1 MNSTTHRTW
10 VSRTPFFYGW
20 VILIVASFAGFMS
33 GPGQTYGVSVF
44 VDPMIEDL
52 NLSRTLIASLY
63 AAGSLTAA
71 ASMIVVGQ
79 LLDRYGARVVLM
91 SVTILFGIALLWMS
105 SVRGGLELYVG
116 FAAIRTLGQ
125 GSLTL
130 IPTALVTLWFV
141 RRRGRVM
148 PVFFVG
154 MAASQAIFPPLI
166 HKLVTEVDWRG
177 AWVVLA
183 ILTWGALL
191 LPVTLLVRRSPE
203 SVGLT
208 PDGNMKDNESDLDVD
223 QRNVT
228 STSEEVH
235 WTPREALHTRAFWL
249 LLLAGA
255 PQPLIGTALVFNHIS
270 LMESRGLDSGVA
282 ASVLSV
288 LAPSALVGAF
298 AAGYL
303 LDRIPNRYIL
313 AAGQSILALG
323 MLLPLVITQAW
334 QSFVYGGLLGLSG
347 GIVMTTFVVIWPN
360 YYGRAHLGT
369 IRGIAT
375 TSMVAFS
382 ALGPLPF
389 AFLFELTDAYTTALL
404 VFLAIPATGV
414 VAALLAGP
422 PGKVPDEVASRP
434 Y

>member
-71 ASMIVVGQ
+71 ASMIVVGR

-91 SVTILFGIALLWMS
+91 SVTTLFGIALLWMS
-105 SVRGGLELYVG
+105 SVRGVFALYVG

-130 IPTALVTLWFV
+130 IPTTLVTLWFV

-148 PVFFVG
+148 PFFFVG

-208 PDGNMKDNESDLDVD
+208 PDGDVNDDESDLDLD
-223 QRNVT
+223 QR
-228 STSEEVH
+228 
-235 WTPREALHTRAFWL
+235 
-249 LLLAGA
+249 
-255 PQPLIGTALVFNHIS
+255 I
-270 LMESRGLDSGVA
+270 D
-282 ASVLSV
+282 
-288 LAPSALVGAF
+288 F
-298 AAGYL
+298 AMVDG
-303 LDRIPNRYIL
+303 PVNRH
-313 AAGQSILALG
+313 
-323 MLLPLVITQAW
+323 
-334 QSFVYGGLLGLSG
+334 
-347 GIVMTTFVVIWPN
+347 
-360 YYGRAHLGT
+360 R
-369 IRGIAT
+369 
-375 TSMVAFS
+375 
-382 ALGPLPF
+382 
-389 AFLFELTDAYTTALL
+389 
-404 VFLAIPATGV
+404 
-414 VAALLAGP
+414 GP
-422 PGKVPDEVASRP
+422 PNGSLEGTGQVNFDKILRDHK
-434 Y
+434 